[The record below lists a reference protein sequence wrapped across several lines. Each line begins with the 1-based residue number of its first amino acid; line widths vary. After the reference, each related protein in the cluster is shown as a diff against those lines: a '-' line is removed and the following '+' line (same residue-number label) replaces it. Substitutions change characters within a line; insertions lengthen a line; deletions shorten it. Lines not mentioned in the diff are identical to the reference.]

1 MNDEDFTDAFCK
13 FLQSYVTSVDA
24 AELLL
29 ALWRKPT
36 ATWSIQD
43 LADQVDPVDS
53 LSEAEAASYVGV
65 FHARGLVS
73 RTDDGRVSYQGF
85 KDFDVHMETLARLYL
100 DRPITLFRVI
110 HALRDPTI
118 QKFADAFR
126 IWGK

>member
-1 MNDEDFTDAFCK
+1 LNDEDFTDAFCK
-13 FLQSYVTSVDA
+13 FLQAHVTSVDA

-36 ATWSIQD
+36 VSWSIKD
-43 LADQVDPVDS
+43 LADQVHPVDS
-53 LSEAEAASYVGV
+53 LSEAEAAPYVEA
-65 FHARGLVS
+65 FHAQGLVA
-73 RTDDGRVSYQGF
+73 RTDDGRFRQAL
-85 KDFDVHMETLARLYL
+85 KDLDVHMQTLARLYL
-100 DRPITLFRVI
+100 DRPVTLFRVI

>member
-1 MNDEDFTDAFCK
+1 LNDEDFTDAFCR
-13 FLQSYVTSVDA
+13 FLQSRVTSVDA

-36 ATWSIQD
+36 VMWSIKD
-43 LADQVDPVDS
+43 LADQVNPVDS
-53 LSEAEAASYVGV
+53 VSEAEAASYVEA
-65 FHARGLVS
+65 FHAQGMVS
-73 RTDDGRVSYQGF
+73 RTDDGRVSYQGVE
-85 KDFDVHMETLARLYL
+85 DVDVQMETLARLYL
-100 DRPITLFRVI
+100 DRPITLFRAI